1 MLDHRQDHHLF
12 GSCRIR
18 IDIVRARRW
27 RCGVEAATSGT
38 HLGATLLQYNTSF
51 LTTTK
56 ATISSHVYK
65 DVTDNEAAEQDAFR
79 ETCG

>member
-1 MLDHRQDHHLF
+1 MLDHSQDHHLF

-18 IDIVRARRW
+18 IDIVRGRRW

-38 HLGATLLQYNTSF
+38 HLGATLLQHNTTF
-51 LTTTK
+51 LTITK
-56 ATISSHVYK
+56 LLFLHVYK
-65 DVTDNEAAEQDAFR
+65 DVTDNEAGEQGAFR